1 MQKNILE
8 DVMGS
13 RPTKVVF
20 LISFIVGVYAI
31 LNEFFLNLDIP
42 VISDIG
48 NFVLLTIAFLLLLAG
63 VIFKGL

>member
-1 MQKNILE
+1 
-8 DVMGS
+8 MGS